1 MTVVSGNTGVSGV
14 DKMAIRRWASA
25 GAAGLLAL
33 GLGVHPAPA
42 LAAVGDSDLAV
53 GEKIVRGGSV
63 ADCPAAISGAGP
75 STRSIPA
82 DGAWRTQNLDRSG
95 VLGTSK
101 VRGIAVSRGKVTT
114 DSRGASRVDVSISNA
129 VSLTPSGTSPC
140 SISYATNGST
150 AAFDVAVTK
159 RSWLVLGGT
168 VRGRGEVI
176 GSLEA
181 QRMDGSGR
189 VAIAPGRSATVLV
202 PSGWYAMGA
211 QAGSRTNVP
220 PGSTTAT
227 QSTSIFEGFAAI
239 IPVGTRR
246 SLSGNGLGYVS
257 VDHRDCTL
265 NRVRLPFTSRAR
277 ASAAK
282 ITLYVNGVRRAVLTG
297 SGLQRTSYTLG
308 RIDPSSL
315 GAVKVVIR
323 TKSGSTLT
331 SSSTSWACR

>member
-1 MTVVSGNTGVSGV
+1 
-14 DKMAIRRWASA
+14 MAVRRWASA
-25 GAAGLLAL
+25 GAAGLLAVGL
-33 GLGVHPAPA
+33 GLHPAPA
-42 LAAVGDSDLAV
+42 RAAVGYSDLAV
-53 GEKIVRGGSV
+53 GESISRGGSV
-63 ADCPAAISGAGP
+63 ADCPAAITGAKPP
-75 STRSIPA
+75 SRSIPA
-82 DGAWRTQNLDRSG
+82 DGAWRTANLDRSG
-95 VLGTSK
+95 VLGSSK

-129 VSLTPSGTSPC
+129 VSLTPSGASPC
-140 SISYATNGST
+140 SIVYATNGST

-159 RSWLVLGGT
+159 KSWLVLGGT
-168 VRGRGEVI
+168 VRGRGEVT

-189 VAIAPGRSATVLV
+189 VAVVPGRSATRLV
-202 PSGWYAMGA
+202 PSGWYAMGV
-211 QAGSRTNVP
+211 QTGSRTFVP
-220 PGSTTAT
+220 PGSTTPT
-227 QSTSIFEGFAAI
+227 QSTSIFEGFVAI

-277 ASAAK
+277 TAAAK

-297 SGLQRTSYTLG
+297 SGLQRTSYTLTG
-308 RIDPSSL
+308 IDPAST
-315 GAVKVVIR
+315 GAVKAVIR

-331 SSSTSWACR
+331 VSSTSWACR